1 MDISIL
7 ISLISIIP
15 ATFLSLAAF
24 ITSIKNGT
32 KIQEVHLSL
41 NSRLSQLVEASKALG
56 ALEQRAYTDDQNA
69 EKPKKDVKE

>member
-7 ISLISIIP
+7 VSLISIIP
-15 ATFLSLAAF
+15 ATLLSLAAF

-56 ALEQRAYTDDQNA
+56 ALEQRAYSDGQKA
-69 EKPKKDVKE
+69 EKVEKDIK